1 MMPLPF
7 LSVNRHTDIK
17 LLLNHQKR
25 RPLVIARV
33 TMNADNEAVEKTNGE
48 MKMKKDSG
56 TVQKF
61 IAFLEL
67 CYHAILF
74 MFG

>member
-1 MMPLPF
+1 M
-7 LSVNRHTDIK
+7 
-17 LLLNHQKR
+17 
-25 RPLVIARV
+25 IARV